1 MLWQQMPI
9 KDTVCQTQCK
19 NTRNC
24 SSTYALACAFAFLC
38 KVKGPLF
45 YGALNSFSV
54 FSLVCMIPLY
64 TLEWPQGLKEL
75 DALFL
80 LLLTCS
86 HEGHITAR

>member
-1 MLWQQMPI
+1 MHCMCIYISVQSERTIIL
-9 KDTVCQTQCK
+9 QC
-19 NTRNC
+19 
-24 SSTYALACAFAFLC
+24 FEFIQWFL
-38 KVKGPLF
+38 
-45 YGALNSFSV
+45 
-54 FSLVCMIPLY
+54 LVSMIPLY